1 MDFTLAVLGLAG
13 AIALFLWGT
22 HMVQTGVQRALGPRL
37 RRVLGLTLSNR
48 TKAFFAG
55 IGLTLLLQSST
66 ATCLMAASFAA
77 NGMVDLLPAMAVML
91 GANVG
96 TALIVQVLAFDVAIV
111 SPILVLGGF
120 LMFRRSQNALVHDLG
135 RALIGLGL
143 MLLALHQMLG
153 ILTGVET
160 TTEFRAAIGIIAA
173 VPALGFIFAAL
184 AAWGVHSSVAVVLLI
199 ISLATHGAL
208 PLDVAFISVLGANL
222 GTAINPL
229 LEAGAATH
237 EARRLPLG
245 NMANRVVG
253 IAVALL
259 LVGPL
264 AAWMGKLLNP
274 AHAVAV
280 FHLGFNLV
288 LALIFLPLLKPA
300 QGLLK
305 RLLPAQPSTNPAM
318 PLYLD
323 RSARETPLVALGG
336 AAREALR
343 LADVLEQMLRGA
355 HDALVKNDRKL
366 IEETRSRD
374 DVLDGL
380 NTAIKRYLTSIE
392 SESLNEDDQRRLHQI
407 LAFSMNIEQ
416 AGDVIDRNLLPHVS
430 KRLKRGLIK
439 GAADADLADLMDRL
453 VVNLRTAASLF
464 MTDDA
469 RVARQLAEEKVTFR
483 RAEREAVAAHFDV
496 MRADEKTSSMQSAIH
511 LDLLRDM
518 KLINSLIVAAAAYP
532 VLDRAGE
539 LLPTRLV
546 AQS

>member
-1 MDFTLAVLGLAG
+1 MDFTLAVLGLSG
-13 AIALFLWGT
+13 AVALFLWGT
-22 HMVQTGVQRALGPRL
+22 HMAQTGVQRALGPRL
-37 RRVLGLTLSNR
+37 RHMLGLTLSNR
-48 TKAFFAG
+48 GQAFLAG

-96 TALIVQVLAFDVAIV
+96 TALIVQVLAFDVSIA
-111 SPILVLGGF
+111 SPILILAGF
-120 LMFRRSQNALVHDLG
+120 LMFRRSDNSLVHDLG

-153 ILTGVET
+153 VLAGVEGT
-160 TTEFRAAIGIIAA
+160 AEFRAAIGIVAA
-173 VPALGFIFAAL
+173 VPALGFVLAAI

-199 ISLATHGAL
+199 ISLASGGAL
-208 PLDVAFISVLGANL
+208 PLDVAFIAVLGANL

-229 LEAGAATH
+229 LEADAARP
-237 EARRLPLG
+237 EARRLPAGNLG
-245 NMANRVVG
+245 NRVAG
-253 IAVALL
+253 IAAALL
-259 LVGPL
+259 AVTPL
-264 AAWMGKLLNP
+264 AGWMGSMLTP
-274 AHAVAV
+274 AHAVAA
-280 FHLGFNLV
+280 FHLGFNLI
-288 LALIFLPLLKPA
+288 LALVMLPLLKPA
-300 QGLLK
+300 QRAL
-305 RLLPAQPSTNPAM
+305 RTLLPDQPAANPAA

-323 RSARETPLVALGG
+323 KSARETPIVALGG

-343 LADVLEQMLRGA
+343 LADVLEQMLHGA
-355 HDALVKNDRKL
+355 HDALVKNDRRL

-380 NTAIKRYLTSIE
+380 NTAIKRYLTSIDAE
-392 SESLNEDDQRRLHQI
+392 TLNEEDQRRLNQI
-407 LAFSMNIEQ
+407 LVFSMNIEQ

-430 KRLKRGLIK
+430 KRLKRGLIRS
-439 GAADADLADLMDRL
+439 DTDSELVQLMDRL
-453 VVNLRTAASLF
+453 VLNLRTAASLF
-464 MTDDA
+464 MTEDA
-469 RVARQLAEEKVTFR
+469 RVARQLAEEKVAFR
-483 RAEREAVAAHFDV
+483 RAEREAVTAHFDV
-496 MRADEKTSSMQSAIH
+496 MRADRAGAGMQSALH

-546 AQS
+546 AQG

>member
-1 MDFTLAVLGLAG
+1 MDFTLALLGLAG

-22 HMVQTGVQRALGPRL
+22 HMAQTGVQRALGPRL
-37 RRVLGLTLSNR
+37 RQILGQTLSNR

-66 ATCLMAASFAA
+66 ATCLMAASFTA

-96 TALIVQVLAFDVAIV
+96 TALIVQVLAFDVAIA
-111 SPILVLGGF
+111 SPVLVLAGF
-120 LMFRRSQNALVHDLG
+120 LMFRRTQNALVHDLG

-160 TTEFRAAIGIIAA
+160 APEFRTAMGIVAA
-173 VPALGFIFAAL
+173 VPALGFILAAI

-199 ISLATHGAL
+199 ISLASHGAL
-208 PLDVAFISVLGANL
+208 PLDVAFVSVLGANL

-229 LEAGAATH
+229 LEAGAATPD
-237 EARRLPLG
+237 ARRLPLG
-245 NMANRVVG
+245 NLGNRIVG
-253 IAVALL
+253 IALTLL
-259 LVGPL
+259 AVGPL
-264 AAWMGKLLNP
+264 ARWLGGALTP
-274 AHAVAV
+274 SHAVAT
-280 FHLGFNLV
+280 FHLAFNLV
-288 LALIFLPLLKPA
+288 FALLMLPLLKPA
-300 QGLLK
+300 EALLN
-305 RLLPAQPSTNPAM
+305 RLLPARPAADPAA

-343 LADVLEQMLRGA
+343 LADVLEQMLHGA

-366 IEETRSRD
+366 IEETRNRD

-380 NTAIKRYLTSIE
+380 NTAIKKYLTSIE
-392 SESLNEDDQRRLHQI
+392 ADALNEDDQRRLNQI
-407 LAFSMNIEQ
+407 LVFAMHIEQ

-439 GAADADLADLMDRL
+439 GESDSDLADLMDRL
-453 VVNLRTAASLF
+453 VSNLRTAASLF
-464 MTDDA
+464 MTEDA

-496 MRADEKTSSMQSAIH
+496 MRNDRVGQGMQSAIH

-539 LLPTRLV
+539 LLPTRL
-546 AQS
+546 AAPG

>member
-1 MDFTLAVLGLAG
+1 MDFTLALLGLAG

-22 HMVQTGVQRALGPRL
+22 HMAQTGVQRALGPRL
-37 RRVLGLTLSNR
+37 RQILGQTLSNR

-66 ATCLMAASFAA
+66 ATCLMAASFTA

-96 TALIVQVLAFDVAIV
+96 TALIVQVLAFDVAIA
-111 SPILVLGGF
+111 SPVLVLAGF
-120 LMFRRSQNALVHDLG
+120 LMFRRTQNALVHDLG

-160 TTEFRAAIGIIAA
+160 APEFRTAMGIVAA
-173 VPALGFIFAAL
+173 VPALGFILAAIV
-184 AAWGVHSSVAVVLLI
+184 AWGVHSSVAVVLLI
-199 ISLATHGAL
+199 ISLASHGAL
-208 PLDVAFISVLGANL
+208 PLDVAFVSVLGANL

-229 LEAGAATH
+229 LEAGAATPH
-237 EARRLPLG
+237 ARRLPLG
-245 NMANRVVG
+245 NLGNRIVG
-253 IAVALL
+253 IALTLL
-259 LVGPL
+259 AVGPL
-264 AAWMGKLLNP
+264 ARWLGGALTP
-274 AHAVAV
+274 SHAVAT
-280 FHLGFNLV
+280 FHLAFNLV
-288 LALIFLPLLKPA
+288 FALLMLPLLKPA
-300 QGLLK
+300 EALLN
-305 RLLPAQPSTNPAM
+305 RLLPARPAADPAA

-343 LADVLEQMLRGA
+343 LADVLEQMLHGA

-366 IEETRSRD
+366 IEETRNRD

-380 NTAIKRYLTSIE
+380 NTAIKKYLTSIE
-392 SESLNEDDQRRLHQI
+392 ADALNEDDQRRLNQI
-407 LAFSMNIEQ
+407 LVFAMHIEQ

-439 GAADADLADLMDRL
+439 GESDSDLADLMDRL
-453 VVNLRTAASLF
+453 VSNLRTAASLF
-464 MTDDA
+464 MTEDA

-496 MRADEKTSSMQSAIH
+496 MRSDRVGQGMQSAIH

-539 LLPTRLV
+539 LLPTRL
-546 AQS
+546 AAPG

>member
-1 MDFTLAVLGLAG
+1 MDFTLALLGLAG

-22 HMVQTGVQRALGPRL
+22 HMAQTGVQRALGPRL
-37 RRVLGLTLSNR
+37 RQILGQTLSNR

-66 ATCLMAASFAA
+66 ATCLMAASFTA

-96 TALIVQVLAFDVAIV
+96 TALIVQLLAFDVAIA
-111 SPILVLGGF
+111 SPVLVLAGF
-120 LMFRRSQNALVHDLG
+120 LMFRRTQNALVHDLG

-160 TTEFRAAIGIIAA
+160 APEFRTAMGIVAA
-173 VPALGFIFAAL
+173 VPALGFILAAI

-199 ISLATHGAL
+199 ISLASHGAL
-208 PLDVAFISVLGANL
+208 PLDVAFVSVLGANL

-229 LEAGAATH
+229 LEAGAATPD
-237 EARRLPLG
+237 ARRLPLG
-245 NMANRVVG
+245 NLGNRIVG
-253 IAVALL
+253 IALTLL
-259 LVGPL
+259 AVGPL
-264 AAWMGKLLNP
+264 ARWLGGALTP
-274 AHAVAV
+274 SHAVAT
-280 FHLGFNLV
+280 FHLAFNLV
-288 LALIFLPLLKPA
+288 FALLMLPLLKPA
-300 QGLLK
+300 EALLN
-305 RLLPAQPSTNPAM
+305 RLLPARPAADPAA

-343 LADVLEQMLRGA
+343 LADVLEQMLHGA

-366 IEETRSRD
+366 IEETRNRD

-380 NTAIKRYLTSIE
+380 NTAIKKYLTSIE
-392 SESLNEDDQRRLHQI
+392 ADALNEDDQRRLNQI
-407 LAFSMNIEQ
+407 LVFAMHIEQ

-439 GAADADLADLMDRL
+439 GESDSDLADLMDRL
-453 VVNLRTAASLF
+453 VSNLRTAASLF
-464 MTDDA
+464 MTEDA

-496 MRADEKTSSMQSAIH
+496 MRSDRVGQGMQSAIH

-539 LLPTRLV
+539 LLPTRL
-546 AQS
+546 AAPS

>member
-1 MDFTLAVLGLAG
+1 MDFTLAVLGLFG
-13 AIALFLWGT
+13 AVALFLWGT
-22 HMVQTGVQRALGPRL
+22 HMAQTGVQRALGPRL
-37 RRVLGLTLSNR
+37 RRILGTTLSNR
-48 TKAFFAG
+48 TKAFLAG

-66 ATCLMAASFAA
+66 ATCLMAASFTA

-96 TALIVQVLAFDVAIV
+96 TALIVQVLAFDVAV
-111 SPILVLGGF
+111 ASPILILAGF
-120 LMFRRSQNALVHDLG
+120 LMFRRAENSLLHDLG

-153 ILTGVET
+153 VLGGVET
-160 TTEFRAAIGIIAA
+160 APEFRAAIGIVAA
-173 VPALGFIFAAL
+173 VPALGFILAAL
-184 AAWGVHSSVAVVLLI
+184 AAWGFHSSVAVVLLI
-199 ISLATHGAL
+199 VSLASRGAL

-229 LEAGAATH
+229 LEAGAAGP
-237 EARRLPLG
+237 EAKRLPMG
-245 NMANRVVG
+245 NLANRIIG

-259 LVGPL
+259 LIGPVVKWL
-264 AAWMGKLLNP
+264 GGVLSP
-274 AHAVAV
+274 PHAVAA
-280 FHLGFNLV
+280 FHLGFNLI

-300 QGLLK
+300 E
-305 RLLPAQPSTNPAM
+305 RLLERALPARPAAD
-318 PLYLD
+318 PAAPIYLD

-343 LADVLEQMLRGA
+343 LADVLEEMLHGA
-355 HDALVKNDRKL
+355 HDALVKSDRKL
-366 IEETRSRD
+366 IEETRNRD

-392 SESLNEDDQRRLHQI
+392 SESLNEEDQRRLNQI
-407 LAFSMNIEQ
+407 LVFSMNIEQ

-439 GAADADLADLMDRL
+439 GESDTELAQLMDRL
-453 VVNLRTAASLF
+453 VLNLRTAASLF

-469 RVARQLAEEKVTFR
+469 RVARQLAEEKVAFR

-496 MRADEKTSSMQSAIH
+496 MRADKTGEGMQSAIH

>member
-1 MDFTLAVLGLAG
+1 MDFTLALLGLAG

-22 HMVQTGVQRALGPRL
+22 HMAQTGVQRALGPRL
-37 RRVLGLTLSNR
+37 RQILGQTLSNR

-66 ATCLMAASFAA
+66 ATCLMAASFTA

-96 TALIVQVLAFDVAIV
+96 TALIVQVLAFDVAIA
-111 SPILVLGGF
+111 SPVLVLAGF
-120 LMFRRSQNALVHDLG
+120 LMFRRTQNALVHDLG

-160 TTEFRAAIGIIAA
+160 APEFRTAMGIVAA
-173 VPALGFIFAAL
+173 VPALGFILAAI

-199 ISLATHGAL
+199 ISLASHGAL
-208 PLDVAFISVLGANL
+208 PLDVAFVSVLGANL

-229 LEAGAATH
+229 LEAGAATPD
-237 EARRLPLG
+237 ARRLPLG
-245 NMANRVVG
+245 NLGNRIVG
-253 IAVALL
+253 IALTLL
-259 LVGPL
+259 AVGPL
-264 AAWMGKLLNP
+264 ARWLGGALTP
-274 AHAVAV
+274 SHAVAT
-280 FHLGFNLV
+280 FHLAFNLV
-288 LALIFLPLLKPA
+288 FALLMLPLLKPA
-300 QGLLK
+300 EALLNQ
-305 RLLPAQPSTNPAM
+305 LLPARPAADPAA

-343 LADVLEQMLRGA
+343 LADVLEQMLHGA

-366 IEETRSRD
+366 IEETRNRD

-380 NTAIKRYLTSIE
+380 NTAIKKYLTSIE
-392 SESLNEDDQRRLHQI
+392 ADALNEDDQRRLNQI
-407 LAFSMNIEQ
+407 LVFAMHIEQ

-439 GAADADLADLMDRL
+439 GESDSDLADLMDRL
-453 VVNLRTAASLF
+453 VSNLRTAASLF
-464 MTDDA
+464 MTEDA

-496 MRADEKTSSMQSAIH
+496 MRNDRVGQGMQSAIH

-539 LLPTRLV
+539 LLPTRL
-546 AQS
+546 AAPG

>member
-1 MDFTLAVLGLAG
+1 MDFTLAVLGLFG

-22 HMVQTGVQRALGPRL
+22 HMAQTGVQRALGPRL
-37 RRVLGLTLSNR
+37 RHILGLTLSNR
-48 TKAFFAG
+48 VKAFFAG

-66 ATCLMAASFAA
+66 ATCLMAASFTA
-77 NGMVDLLPAMAVML
+77 NGMVDLLPAMAVLL

-111 SPILVLGGF
+111 SPILVLAGF
-120 LMFRRSQNALVHDLG
+120 LLFRRAQESLWHDLG
-135 RALIGLGL
+135 RTLIGLGL

-153 ILTGVET
+153 IMIGVET
-160 TTEFRAAIGIIAA
+160 APEFRAAIGIVAA
-173 VPALGFIFAAL
+173 VPALGFILAAT

-199 ISLATHGAL
+199 ISLATAGAL
-208 PLDVAFISVLGANL
+208 PLDVAFIAVLGANL

-229 LEAGAATH
+229 LEADAATP

-245 NMANRVVG
+245 NLANRIAG
-253 IAVALL
+253 IAMALL
-259 LVGPL
+259 LIGPASRWL
-264 AAWMGKLLNP
+264 GGLLNP

-288 LALIFLPLLKPA
+288 LALLFLPLLTPA
-300 QGLLK
+300 QRALR
-305 RLLPAQPSTNPAM
+305 RLLPAQPAANPAA

-343 LADVLEQMLRGA
+343 LADVLEQMLHGA
-355 HDALVKNDRKL
+355 HDALVKSDRKL
-366 IEETRSRD
+366 IEETRQRD
-374 DVLDGL
+374 DVLDSL
-380 NTAIKRYLTSIE
+380 NTAIKRYLTSIDPDA
-392 SESLNEDDQRRLHQI
+392 LNEDDQRRLNQI
-407 LAFSMNIEQ
+407 LVFAMNIEQ

-439 GAADADLADLMDRL
+439 GESDADLATLMDRL
-453 VVNLRTAASLF
+453 VDNLRTAASLF

-469 RVARQLAEEKVTFR
+469 RVARQLAEEKVAFR
-483 RAEREAVAAHFDV
+483 RAERDAVAVHFDV
-496 MRADEKTSSMQSAIH
+496 MRTDRTGEGMQSAIH

-546 AQS
+546 VQG

>member
-1 MDFTLAVLGLAG
+1 MDFTLALLGLAG

-22 HMVQTGVQRALGPRL
+22 HMAQTGVQRALGPRL
-37 RRVLGLTLSNR
+37 RQILGQTLSNR

-66 ATCLMAASFAA
+66 ATCLMAASFTA

-96 TALIVQVLAFDVAIV
+96 TALIVQVLAFDVAIA
-111 SPILVLGGF
+111 SPVLVLAGF
-120 LMFRRSQNALVHDLG
+120 LMFRRTQNALVHDLG

-160 TTEFRAAIGIIAA
+160 APEFRTAMGIVTA
-173 VPALGFIFAAL
+173 VPALGFILAAI

-199 ISLATHGAL
+199 ISLASHGAL
-208 PLDVAFISVLGANL
+208 PLDVAFVSVLGANL

-229 LEAGAATH
+229 LEAGAATPD
-237 EARRLPLG
+237 ARRLPLG
-245 NMANRVVG
+245 NLGNRIVG
-253 IAVALL
+253 IALTLL
-259 LVGPL
+259 AVGPL
-264 AAWMGKLLNP
+264 ARWLGGALTP
-274 AHAVAV
+274 SHAVAT
-280 FHLGFNLV
+280 FHLAFNLV
-288 LALIFLPLLKPA
+288 FALLMLPLLKPA
-300 QGLLK
+300 EALLN
-305 RLLPAQPSTNPAM
+305 RLLPARPAADPAA

-343 LADVLEQMLRGA
+343 LADVLEQMLHGA

-366 IEETRSRD
+366 IEETRNRD

-380 NTAIKRYLTSIE
+380 NTAIKKYLTSIE
-392 SESLNEDDQRRLHQI
+392 ADALNEDDQRRLNQI
-407 LAFSMNIEQ
+407 LVFAMHIEQ

-439 GAADADLADLMDRL
+439 GESDSDLADLMDRL
-453 VVNLRTAASLF
+453 VSNLRTAASLF
-464 MTDDA
+464 MTEDA

-496 MRADEKTSSMQSAIH
+496 MRNDRVGQGMQSAIH

-539 LLPTRLV
+539 LLPTRL
-546 AQS
+546 AAPG

>member
-1 MDFTLAVLGLAG
+1 MDFTLAVLGLLG

-22 HMVQTGVQRALGPRL
+22 HMAQTGVQRALGPRL
-37 RRVLGLTLSNR
+37 RHVLGLTLSNR
-48 TKAFFAG
+48 VKAFFAG

-66 ATCLMAASFAA
+66 ATCLMAASFTAT
-77 NGMVDLLPAMAVML
+77 GMVDLLPAMAVML

-111 SPILVLGGF
+111 SPILVLAGF
-120 LMFRRSQNALVHDLG
+120 LLFRRSQDSLWHDLG

-153 ILTGVET
+153 ILTGVEIAP
-160 TTEFRAAIGIIAA
+160 EFRAAIGIVAA
-173 VPALGFIFAAL
+173 VPALGFILAAL

-199 ISLATHGAL
+199 ISLATAGAL
-208 PLDVAFISVLGANL
+208 PLDVAFIAVLGANL

-229 LEAGAATH
+229 LEAGAVTP
-237 EARRLPLG
+237 EARRLPMG
-245 NMANRVVG
+245 NLVNRVVG
-253 IAVALL
+253 IAIALL
-259 LVGPL
+259 LIGP
-264 AAWMGKLLNP
+264 AAQWLGRLLSP
-274 AHAVAV
+274 AHAVAT

-288 LALIFLPLLKPA
+288 LALAFLPLLGPA
-300 QGLLK
+300 QRALQ
-305 RLLPAQPSTNPAM
+305 RLLPAQPTANPAA

-343 LADVLEQMLRGA
+343 LADVLEEMLHGA
-355 HDALVKNDRKL
+355 HDALVKSDRKL
-366 IEETRSRD
+366 IEETRQRD

-380 NTAIKRYLTSIE
+380 NTAIKRYLTSIDPE
-392 SESLNEDDQRRLHQI
+392 GLNEDDQRRLNQI
-407 LAFSMNIEQ
+407 LVFAMNIEQ

-439 GAADADLADLMDRL
+439 GASDAELAQLMDRL
-453 VVNLRTAASLF
+453 VLNLRTAASLF

-469 RVARQLAEEKVTFR
+469 RVARQLAEEKVAFR
-483 RAEREAVAAHFDV
+483 RAEREAVAVHFDV
-496 MRADEKTSSMQSAIH
+496 MRADHTGEGMQSAIH

-546 AQS
+546 AQG